1 MAKEKNDQHYL
12 RLIRF
17 CGEELYP
24 IESATWQYQEGDED
38 GNELWL
44 EINAGPGTQLSD
56 DTKSLNGQPH
66 WELTVR
72 AEKLD
77 LAALKSGFKAE
88 ILFGYDEKRGESL
101 TNFYYCE
108 HDPSDNNQLEI
119 LEKKGNRI
127 LFRISGE
134 VEDVNYYDGS
144 KPMNKIL
151 VEAWFEEA

>member
-1 MAKEKNDQHYL
+1 M
-12 RLIRF
+12 
-17 CGEELYP
+17 
-24 IESATWQYQEGDED
+24 
-38 GNELWL
+38 
-44 EINAGPGTQLSD
+44 SD

-88 ILFGYDEKRGESL
+88 IPIGYDEESGENL

-119 LEKKGNRI
+119 LEKQGNRI

-134 VEDVNYYDGS
+134 VGDVNYYDGS
-144 KPMNKIL
+144 KPVNKIL